1 MRYPKFL
8 EKKSTIGFVAP
19 SFGCVIEP
27 YHSAFKNA
35 LKKFQSMGYEV
46 DLGPNC
52 FLSDGIGI
60 STKPE
65 ACGKELNDYYV
76 SKNNSLLISCGGGEL
91 MCEVLDFIDF
101 EGIAKAEPK
110 WYLGYSDNTN
120 FIYTSTVL
128 CDTAAIYGP
137 CAPTFGMEEWDQ
149 ALFDVWTLIE
159 GKKSEFI
166 GYEKWE
172 IDSVKSED
180 NPYASYNKTEDKI
193 LKIFD
198 GKDITDKEVSF
209 SGRLLG
215 GCLDTLVTLAGTDYD
230 KTKEFSEKYKEDGVI
245 FFLEACDLSV
255 LQVRRAIWQL
265 KHLGWFNY
273 VKGFIFGRPYH
284 FDEPEFG
291 LDRYEAVLA
300 HLRDLQ
306 VPIVM
311 DADLGHLPPALP
323 FVSGAFAD
331 VKAGKNI
338 RIKYDF
344 K

>member
-8 EKKSTIGFVAP
+8 ENKSTIGFVAP

-35 LKKFQSMGYEV
+35 LKKFKSMGYEV

-65 ACGKELNDYYV
+65 TCGKELNDYYL
-76 SKNNSLLISCGGGEL
+76 SDNNSMLISCGGGEL

-101 EGIAKAEPK
+101 ESIAKAEPK

-120 FIYTSTVL
+120 FTYTSTVL

-137 CAPTFGMEEWDQ
+137 CAPTFGMEEWD
-149 ALFDVWTLIE
+149 ASLFDVWSLVKGDKT
-159 GKKSEFI
+159 EFT

-172 IDSVKSED
+172 IESVKSED
-180 NPYASYNKTEDKI
+180 NPYASYNKTQDKI
-193 LKIFD
+193 LKVFN
-198 GKDITDKEVSF
+198 GNNITDKEVSF

-215 GCLDTLVTLAGTDYD
+215 GCLDTLVTLAGSEYD
-230 KTKEFSEKYKEDGVI
+230 KTKEFSEKYKEDGII

-265 KHLGWFNY
+265 KHLGWFNR
-273 VKGFIFGRPYH
+273 VKGFVFGRPYH
-284 FDEPEFG
+284 FDEPELG
-291 LDRYEAVLA
+291 LDRYEAVLS
-300 HLRDLQ
+300 HLRDLK

-323 FVSGAFAD
+323 FVSGAFAHI
-331 VKAGKNI
+331 KAGKNI
-338 RIKYDF
+338 TIRYDF
-344 K
+344 R